1 MKPILEI
8 KNLNVIFD
16 TLHGAKIHAINDV
29 SLSVNSKETLAIVGE
44 SGSGKTQLSLSIMG
58 LLAKNANTSGEI
70 IFEDKNLLSL
80 KENELNKIRGTKIS
94 MIFQDPMT
102 SLNPYLSVATQ
113 MVEVLTYKQ
122 NMGKKEAYKKSIEML
137 DLLSI
142 PQANIRI
149 NQYPH
154 QFSGGMRQRIMIAM
168 ALLSN
173 PKLIIADEPTTALD
187 VTIQAQILDILDNL
201 KKQFNLSIIFV
212 THDLAVVS
220 DIADKIAVCYGGQ
233 IVEYGSRDDI
243 FNNPKHPYTIALL
256 QSMPTLENNKKDKLF
271 SIDGYPKALLEKP
284 KLCVFKDRC
293 TKAIDSCSVINPN
306 LKEANNQHFYKCLLE
321 NK

>member
-1 MKPILEI
+1 
-8 KNLNVIFD
+8 
-16 TLHGAKIHAINDV
+16 
-29 SLSVNSKETLAIVGE
+29 
-44 SGSGKTQLSLSIMG
+44 
-58 LLAKNANTSGEI
+58 
-70 IFEDKNLLSL
+70 
-80 KENELNKIRGTKIS
+80 
-94 MIFQDPMT
+94 
-102 SLNPYLSVATQ
+102 
-113 MVEVLTYKQ
+113 
-122 NMGKKEAYKKSIEML
+122 
-137 DLLSI
+137 
-142 PQANIRI
+142 
-149 NQYPH
+149 
-154 QFSGGMRQRIMIAM
+154 MIAM